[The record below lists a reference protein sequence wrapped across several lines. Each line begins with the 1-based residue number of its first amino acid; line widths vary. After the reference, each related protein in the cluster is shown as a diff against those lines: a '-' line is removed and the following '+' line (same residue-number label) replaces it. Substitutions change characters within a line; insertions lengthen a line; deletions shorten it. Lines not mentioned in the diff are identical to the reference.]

1 MDAITVLKPNA
12 CPFPSCSTGPADA
25 RFLKRSEVE
34 EQYGG
39 GSWQRKVFAEFEAT
53 LTSKVRPFPCVFGVS
68 GFERDELRY
77 VFLETITGRAL
88 AVPLECYIAQARGFG
103 SHTSLVVFSRPA
115 PVLSVKD
122 YHNRFW
128 SVLRNLSNAD
138 SDPWPS
144 DIPHTVDDARW
155 EFCFAGEPLFV
166 VCNTPA
172 HVARQSRRA
181 SAMTMTFQPR
191 WVFDGILGKQSLA
204 ERAVGAVR
212 ARLKPYDHIA
222 AASSLGLYGD
232 PNNREAA
239 QYFLSDDAEPMGC
252 PFKHLREE
260 QR

>member
-1 MDAITVLKPNA
+1 MTATAIFDRPVCASPCGAKTCTRVPYMRRSDVEA
-12 CPFPSCSTGPADA
+12 SFGP
-25 RFLKRSEVE
+25 
-34 EQYGG
+34 

-88 AVPLECYIAQARGFG
+88 AEPLRAYIAEARSFG

-115 PVLSVKD
+115 PVMEVQD
-122 YHNRFW
+122 YHRRFW
-128 SVLRNLSNAD
+128 SVLRNLSSAD
-138 SDPWPS
+138 QNEWPK
-144 DIPHTVDDARW
+144 DVPLDVDDPRW

-181 SAMTMTFQPR
+181 SAMMMTFQPR
-191 WVFDGILGKQSLA
+191 WVFDGILGKKPLA

-212 ARLKPYDHIA
+212 ARLVPYDHVA
-222 AASSLGLYGD
+222 PATSLGLYGD

-239 QYFLSDDAEPMGC
+239 QYFLSDDDRPMGC
-252 PFKHLREE
+252 PFKHLKEKT
-260 QR
+260 Q